1 MTTAGLRTLRLGSA
15 DYPVVLPNVGDPR
28 LHLAAVI
35 ISIHVL
41 GQTSLGFRVSVPQ
54 ILVAILTCALIEVG
68 WTFVKS
74 KEIVWPASAM
84 LTGSGVALILRIV
97 GQDRGDHWTWSGWY
111 FFAGIAAFSLL
122 SKYLIRFRG
131 SHVFNP
137 SNLGLVV
144 AFLVIGS
151 EVIEPLDFWWSPL
164 DPGMA
169 AAYLIILVGGLL
181 ITRRLRLLALAAG
194 FWLTLAAGIGVLA
207 ASGHC
212 MTTAWALQPVCGST
226 FWWTIITSP
235 EVLIFLFFMITD
247 PKTIPAGKSARIVFG
262 ITLALACTL
271 LMAPQTTEFGA
282 KVALLGGL
290 VVLTPLRYLFD
301 RLLPGREPARSPVSL
316 LTETLPSGGRRR
328 VFLRG
333 AMVGSA
339 LVALA
344 ALIVAAGAP
353 ARVAASPAAGSSSVD
368 VDIDPSTLPEVTVSP
383 DALALSSE
391 VDPDELALMLAEDLA
406 VEGEA
411 MLSSDTSLLRAVDDG
426 PRLIEME
433 RKVEVAATLGNLVVD
448 EHSFDSLH
456 LDVVFTDGPQGGASL
471 ALVASGT
478 VDQVGY
484 DPNGEEQERLTTELD
499 TTFVMRQGASG
510 RWVIVGEESR

>member
-1 MTTAGLRTLRLGSA
+1 VS
-15 DYPVVLPNVGDPR
+15 
-28 LHLAAVI
+28 LA
-35 ISIHVL
+35 
-41 GQTSLGFRVSVPQ
+41 
-54 ILVAILTCALIEVG
+54 
-68 WTFVKS
+68 
-74 KEIVWPASAM
+74 
-84 LTGSGVALILRIV
+84 
-97 GQDRGDHWTWSGWY
+97 
-111 FFAGIAAFSLL
+111 
-122 SKYLIRFRG
+122 SKYLFTYRG
-131 SHVFNP
+131 AQLFNP
-137 SNLGLVV
+137 SNVGLVA
-144 AFLVIGS
+144 AFLVLGS
-151 EVIEPLDFWWSPL
+151 QRVEPLDFWWAPVSL
-164 DPGMA
+164 AMVL
-169 AAYLIILVGGLL
+169 AYALILVGGVL
-181 ITRRLRLLALAAG
+181 ITSRLGLLAMGAAFWVALAMALGLVAG
-194 FWLTLAAGIGVLA
+194 T
-207 ASGHC
+207 GHC
-212 MTTAWALQPVCGST
+212 ITAAWSLTPVCG
-226 FWWTIITSP
+226 FDLWRIIVTSP

-368 VDIDPSTLPEVTVSP
+368 VDVDPSTLPEVTVSP

-510 RWVIVGEESR
+510 RWVIGGEESR